1 MNLSLHIARRYLL
14 AKKSHNAINII
25 SLISI
30 IGVALGTMALIIV
43 LSVYN
48 GFDQLIDNMYSGFN
62 PEIKISST
70 NSRVFKEQDLPL
82 EEIRQLVGVEDFSL
96 TLETQALVRY
106 KDRQSPCIIKGV
118 DGHYIKVSK
127 IDSTIYRGE
136 WSMKRAHHPG
146 VVMGYGLARTI
157 GAGIRFID
165 PLTIYV
171 PRREGRISV
180 IDPSKS
186 FLQQTAFPNA
196 FFIIGQPEIDEN
208 YILMPL
214 ETVRGLLR
222 YTNEVSSLEIKL
234 KEDADLYYVQDELI
248 NVLEGTPFEVK
259 NRREQE
265 ASLFRMM
272 KTEKWMTYLILMFI
286 LLIAAFNIVGTM
298 SMLMLDKRK
307 DMQTLSNM
315 GAPSKMIRKIFLF
328 EGWLI
333 SLSGALIGLV
343 VGWGLCLLQIKF
355 EFIQMGQGFV
365 VDGYPIV
372 MQWADFIIIYFTVA
386 ILGFLV
392 AYLPVRYIKFS
403 V

>member
-25 SLISI
+25 SLISV